1 LELKRTP
8 FYQRIVEAGGRMVP
22 FAGYHMP
29 IEFTG
34 IVEEHLA
41 VRNRAG
47 IFDVSHMG
55 EISVSGEGAA
65 DYVNRLTTN
74 DVAALDLMQVQYTAM
89 LNDKGGVI
97 DDLLVYRRKFD
108 YLLVV
113 NAVNV
118 ERDFGWISERA
129 PEGVTVRNLSDE
141 TAQLAVQGPAA
152 VEMIAAICDD
162 DVSGLGSF
170 RAMGVTIAGVPCL
183 VSRTGYT
190 GEDGLEI
197 YAGQEK
203 ALALWDAI
211 MKAGSSPVPIGLGAR
226 DSLRLEMA
234 FRLHGS
240 DMDETTTV
248 LEAGLGWIV
257 RMDKGDFFGR
267 DVLVRQ
273 KAEGIKK
280 RLIGLKS
287 DARRFPR
294 PGYPVL
300 AGDRQ
305 VGVVASGGFSPSL
318 KCGIALA
325 YVEAGLA
332 KRSTEFRIDIRGN
345 KIEAKYVKGPF
356 YKKPVTE

>member
-1 LELKRTP
+1 MELKKTP
-8 FYQRIVEAGGRMVP
+8 FYDRIVEAGGRMVP

-41 VRNRAG
+41 VRSRAG

-65 DYVNRLTTN
+65 GYVNRLTTN
-74 DVAALDLMQVQYTAM
+74 DVASLDLMQVQYTAM
-89 LNDKGGVI
+89 LNDRGGVI

-118 ERDFGWISERA
+118 ERDFDWIEEHA
-129 PEGVTVRNLSDE
+129 PEGVAVRNLSDE
-141 TAQLAVQGPAA
+141 TAQLAVQGPEA
-152 VEMIAAICDD
+152 VEMIAATCDD
-162 DVSGLGSF
+162 DVAGLGTF
-170 RAMGVTIAGVPCL
+170 RSMGATIGGVPCL

-197 YAGQEK
+197 YAGTGH
-203 ALALWDAI
+203 AGVLWDTI
-211 MKAGSSPVPIGLGAR
+211 MKAGRRPAPIGLGAR
-226 DSLRLEMA
+226 DSLRLEA
-234 FRLHGS
+234 ALRLHGS
-240 DMDETTTV
+240 DMDENTTP

-257 RMDKGDFFGR
+257 KMDKGDFFGR
-267 DVLVRQ
+267 EALLAQ
-273 KAEGIKK
+273 KAEGLKK

-294 PGYPVL
+294 PGYAVWA
-300 AGDRQ
+300 AGRE
-305 VGVVASGGFSPSL
+305 VGHVASGGFSPSL
-318 KCGIALA
+318 NCGIALA

-332 KRSTEFRIDIRGN
+332 KRSTEFQIDVRGN
-345 KIEAKYVKGPF
+345 KIDAKYVKGPF
-356 YKKPVTE
+356 YKRPVPE

>member
-1 LELKRTP
+1 LELKKTP
-8 FYQRIVEAGGRMVP
+8 FYDRLIEAGGRMVP

-29 IEFTG
+29 IEFSG

-41 VRNRAG
+41 VRSGAG

-65 DYVNRLTTN
+65 EYVNKLTTN
-74 DVAALDLMQVQYTAM
+74 DVAVLDLMQVQYTAM
-89 LNDKGGVI
+89 LNNEGGVI

-108 YLLVV
+108 HLLVV

-118 ERDFGWISERA
+118 ARDFAWISERA
-129 PEGVTVRNLSDE
+129 PEGVRVRNLSDE
-141 TAQLAVQGPAA
+141 TAQLAVQGPGA
-152 VEMIAAICDD
+152 VEMIAAVCDD
-162 DVSGLGSF
+162 AVAGLGSF
-170 RAMGVTIAGVPCL
+170 RSMGANIGGVPCL

-197 YAGQEK
+197 YAGVDK
-203 ALALWDAI
+203 AVALWDAI
-211 MKAGSSPVPIGLGAR
+211 MKAEPRPAPIGLGAR

-234 FRLHGS
+234 LRLHGP
-240 DMDETTTV
+240 DMDETITP

-257 RMDKGDFFGR
+257 KLDKGDFFGKEA
-267 DVLVRQ
+267 LVAQ
-273 KAEGIKK
+273 KAEGLKK
-280 RLIGLKS
+280 RLIGLRS

-294 PGYPVL
+294 PGYAVW
-300 AGDRQ
+300 ADGRE
-305 VGVVASGGFSPSL
+305 VGRVASGGFSPSL

-332 KRSTEFRIDIRGN
+332 KRSTEFQIDIRGN
-345 KIEAKYVKGPF
+345 RIDAELVKGPF
-356 YKKPVTE
+356 YKRPEPE

>member
-1 LELKRTP
+1 MELKKTP
-8 FYQRIVEAGGRMVP
+8 FHDRLVDLGGRMVA
-22 FAGYHMP
+22 FAGFHMP
-29 IEFTG
+29 IEFAG

-41 VRNRAG
+41 VRSGAG

-74 DVAALDLMQVQYTAM
+74 DVAALDLMQVHYTAM
-89 LNDKGGVI
+89 LNDEGGVI

-113 NAVNV
+113 NAGNV
-118 ERDFGWISERA
+118 ARDFAWISERA
-129 PEGVTVRNLSDE
+129 PEGVRVKNLSDE
-141 TAQLAVQGPAA
+141 TAQLAVQGPGA
-152 VEMIAAICDD
+152 VEMIAAVCGD
-162 DVSGLGSF
+162 DVAGLASF
-170 RAMGVTIAGVPCL
+170 RCMGVTIGEVPCL

-197 YAGQEK
+197 YAGADK
-203 ALALWDAI
+203 AAALWDAI
-211 MKAGSSPVPIGLGAR
+211 MKAGRRPAPIGLGAR

-240 DMDETTTV
+240 DMDESTTP

-257 RMDKGDFFGR
+257 KLDKGDFFGKE
-267 DVLVRQ
+267 VLVRQ
-273 KAEGIKK
+273 KAEGLEKK
-280 RLIGLKS
+280 LIGLVS

-294 PGYPVL
+294 PGYGVWV
-300 AGDRQ
+300 DERE
-305 VGVVASGGFSPSL
+305 VGRVASGGFSPSL

-325 YVEAGLA
+325 YVEAGFA
-332 KRSTEFRIDIRGN
+332 KRSSEFQIDIRGN
-345 KIEAKYVKGPF
+345 RIDAKYVKGPF
-356 YKKPVTE
+356 YKGPEPE